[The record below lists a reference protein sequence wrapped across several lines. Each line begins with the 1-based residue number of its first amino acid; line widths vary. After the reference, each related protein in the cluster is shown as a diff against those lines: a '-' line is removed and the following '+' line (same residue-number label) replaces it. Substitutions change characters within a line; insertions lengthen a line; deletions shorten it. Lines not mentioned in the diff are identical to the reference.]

1 MKGPMGGPHSD
12 GCKCPMCQGGMC
24 GIGGCHFNHG
34 CWFRAVR
41 VILGLV
47 ILLVVF
53 CLGVMI
59 GELKGELGRSSGYR
73 MMHTQS
79 YYGGGYGYAVPMMQG
94 GAPVRSQ
101 TAPAT
106 QAAPVTN
113 Q

>member
-1 MKGPMGGPHSD
+1 
-12 GCKCPMCQGGMC
+12 MCQGKMC
-24 GIGGCHFNHG
+24 GVGGGCSGHG
-34 CWFRAVR
+34 CWHRAIR
-41 VILGLV
+41 LILGIAI
-47 ILLVVF
+47 ILIVF
-53 CLGVMI
+53 CLGMMI
-59 GELKGELGRSSGYR
+59 GQLKGELNRGSGYR

-106 QAAPVTN
+106 QAAPAAN